1 MENSLSNNQTV
12 KTTRVCTLM
21 ITHAC
26 NLNCLY
32 CFEKHKS
39 NKKMSF
45 ETARKI
51 LEKEYASYKGD
62 PHKERL
68 AIELFGGEPLRNFD
82 LIRQIYEWTK
92 EQLLPFNYIF
102 QITTNGTLLN
112 DSIKE
117 WLQLRKADF
126 RLVMSVDGTEAM
138 QKGNRGCGLENLPIT
153 YVKETWPN
161 SYFKLTLS
169 PESLPHYAEGIIS
182 LSEQGYQIAS
192 SLAEGQQ
199 WKNGDELIYQHE
211 LEKIEDYYLSHP
223 EKELEHPFNFLFKE
237 YLEQRMENKI
247 PYKNCGCGTT
257 IAMYDTDG
265 VSYPCHLFLPMVHGN
280 VNVLDEIKDID
291 FSNPVL
297 LTDEECKNCPAL
309 KICKTCYGYNYAQR
323 GNVSK
328 RDKGMC
334 KLRLTEAKSISAFQI
349 KYFTSKKSP
358 LNDYE
363 LLMLK
368 AALACY
374 KHLKDVYL

>member
-1 MENSLSNNQTV
+1 MENSLSNNQTI

-21 ITHAC
+21 ITHSC

-45 ETARKI
+45 DTAREI
-51 LEKEYASYKGD
+51 LKKEYASYKGD
-62 PHKERL
+62 PQRERL
-68 AIELFGGEPLRNFD
+68 AIELFGGEPLTNFN
-82 LIRQIYEWTK
+82 LIKQIYEWTK
-92 EQLLPFNYIF
+92 EQNLPFNYIF

-117 WLQLRKADF
+117 WLRQRKSDF
-126 RLVMSVDGTEAM
+126 RLVMSVDCTEAM
-138 QKGNRGCGLENLPIT
+138 QKGNRGCGLEKLPIA

-169 PESLPHYAEGIIS
+169 PESLPHYAEGVIS
-182 LSEQGYQIAS
+182 LTEQGYKIAS

-199 WKNGDELIYQHE
+199 WKDGDEFIYEQE
-211 LEKIEDYYLSHP
+211 LEKIENYYLSHP

-237 YLEQRMENKI
+237 YLEQRLENKI

-257 IAMYDTDG
+257 IVMYDTDG
-265 VSYPCHLFLPMVHGN
+265 LLYPCHLFLPMVHGN
-280 VNVLDEIKDID
+280 NNVLNDIKDID
-291 FSNPVL
+291 FFNPVAL
-297 LTDEECKNCPAL
+297 IDEECKNCPAL

-323 GNVSK
+323 GNVCK

-334 KLRLTEAKSISAFQI
+334 KLRLTEAQSISAFQI
-349 KYFTSKKSP
+349 KYFTLKESP

-368 AALACY
+368 AAIACY
-374 KHLKDVYL
+374 KHLKDVHI